1 MNQITSFIMRSILSI
16 PAAIFLALVFSGP
29 GHADFVGFSIG
40 ASYWSPDLSGEFNSA
55 GEASIDLSD
64 DLDVDDPSQSSAV
77 LSLEHPVPFLPNIRY
92 QDIDLDSDG
101 TSALGSDITF
111 EGVTYS
117 AGENVRTTFDLSHS
131 DIVLYYEVLDNWVNL
146 DIGLDLKRFDG
157 KVSIAGSTSPTSSIS
172 IDETL
177 PLLYLS
183 ARFDLPFS
191 GFYIGADIS
200 SFSIDDSS
208 ADDATIKLG
217 YQSSSGLGIEGG
229 LKTFSIEL
237 DDADDLDTDI
247 EYDGA
252 FVNGYF
258 RF

>member
-1 MNQITSFIMRSILSI
+1 MKSSLNILVV
-16 PAAIFLALVFSGP
+16 AALALQFSVP
-29 GHADFVGFSIG
+29 AHADFVGLNIG
-40 ASYWSPDLSGEFNSA
+40 ATYWSPGLSGSFNSA
-55 GEASIDLSD
+55 SGTDIDLSD
-64 DLDVDDPSQSSAV
+64 DLDIDDPSPSSLV

-92 QDIDLDSDG
+92 QGIDLDSDG
-101 TSALGSDITF
+101 SSTLSNSITF
-111 EGVTYS
+111 EGQTY
-117 AGENVRTTFDLSHS
+117 AATETVRTTFDLSHD
-131 DIVLYYEVLDNWVNL
+131 DIVLYYEILDNWVNL
-146 DIGLDLKRFDG
+146 DVGLDLKRFDG
-157 KVSIAGSTSPTSSIS
+157 EVSVVGSTNTTTSSVK

-191 GFYIGADIS
+191 GFYVGADLS

-208 ADDATIKLG
+208 ADELTVKLG
-217 YQSSSGLGIEGG
+217 YESGSGLGIEGG
-229 LKTFSIEL
+229 VKTFSLEL

-258 RF
+258 HF

>member
-1 MNQITSFIMRSILSI
+1 MARSQMRSPLNILAIAALALQFSI
-16 PAAIFLALVFSGP
+16 PA
-29 GHADFVGFSIG
+29 HADFVGFSIG
-40 ASYWSPDLSGEFNSA
+40 AAYWAPSLSGSFNSA
-55 GEASIDLSD
+55 GESDIDLSD
-64 DLDVDDPSQSSAV
+64 DLDIDDPSQSSLV

-92 QDIDLDSDG
+92 QSIDLDSDG
-101 TSALGSDITF
+101 RSALSGDITF
-111 EGVTYS
+111 EGETYT
-117 AGENVRTTFDLSHS
+117 AGETVRSTFDLSHD
-131 DIVLYYEVLDNWVNL
+131 DIVLYYEVMDNWVNL

-157 KVSIAGSTSPTSSIS
+157 EVSMVGSTNTITSSIE

-191 GFYIGADIS
+191 GFYVGADIS

-208 ADDATIKLG
+208 ADELTVKLG
-217 YQSSSGLGIEGG
+217 YESGSGLGIEGG
-229 LKTFSIEL
+229 VKTFSLEL

-252 FVNGYF
+252 YVNGYF

>member
-1 MNQITSFIMRSILSI
+1 MRPILSI
-16 PAAIFLALVFSGP
+16 PAAVVLALVFSSP

-40 ASYWSPDLSGEFNSA
+40 ASYWSPSLSGDINSN

-77 LSLEHPVPFLPNIRY
+77 LTLEHPVPLLPNIRY

-101 TSALGSDITF
+101 TNALGSSITF
-111 EGVTYS
+111 DGETYS
-117 AGENVRTTFDLSHS
+117 AGETVSTTFDLSHS

-157 KVSIAGSTSPTSSIS
+157 KVSIVGSTNTTTSSIS

-208 ADDATIKLG
+208 AQDATIKLG
-217 YQSSSGLGIEGG
+217 YESGSGLGIEGG

-252 FVNGYF
+252 YVNGYF

>member
-1 MNQITSFIMRSILSI
+1 MKSHLKILAISALALQFSI
-16 PAAIFLALVFSGP
+16 PV
-29 GHADFVGFSIG
+29 HADFVGFSIG
-40 ASYWSPDLSGEFNSA
+40 ASYWAPSLSGSFNST
-55 GEASIDLSD
+55 GESDIDLSD
-64 DLDVDDPSQSSAV
+64 DLDIDDPSQSSLV
-77 LSLEHPVPFLPNIRY
+77 LILEHPIPVLPNIRY
-92 QDIDLDSDG
+92 QSIELDSDG
-101 TSALGSDITF
+101 RSALGNNITF
-111 EGVTYS
+111 EGETYT
-117 AGENVRTTFDLSHS
+117 AGETVRSTFDFSHD

-157 KVSIAGSTSPTSSIS
+157 EVSMVGSTNTTTSSID
-172 IDETL
+172 IDETV

-183 ARFDLPFS
+183 ARFDLPLS

-208 ADDATIKLG
+208 ADDITVKLG
-217 YQSSSGLGIEGG
+217 YQSGSGLGIEGG
-229 LKTFSIEL
+229 VKTFSLEL

-252 FVNGYF
+252 YVNGYF